1 MEGQKSMSWHS
12 SSLDSSVHLFWVCEK
27 QFAKGRNV
35 RITAPTPEEAR
46 KILDNKF
53 PEAKILFKRTIL

>member
-1 MEGQKSMSWHS
+1 MTWHS

-27 QFAKGRNV
+27 PTVKGRNI

-46 KILDNKF
+46 KILDKKF
-53 PEAKILFKRTIL
+53 PEANILFKKTIQ

>member
-1 MEGQKSMSWHS
+1 MSWHS
-12 SSLDSSVHLFWVCEK
+12 SSFRTSIHLFWVCEK
-27 QFAKGRNV
+27 PTVKGRNV

-53 PEAKILFKRTIL
+53 PEAKILFKKTLP